1 MTAPWAVN
9 MRGLGDFVNRM
20 KRFDTD
26 VAKHLQ
32 DDIKVAVDGIY
43 QAAGQTVTSTGN
55 PLSNWGSW
63 TNRRSV
69 GSRGSVRSS
78 GGVATRD
85 LSYSP
90 SAVKSGLNKRIK
102 VVNKGEKQDVW
113 GIVADTT
120 AAGAI
125 YELAGK
131 SNKSGHAFNHNIITK
146 HRPTPIGKS
155 NGWPRV
161 LGPAWAGGR
170 DKAEQLLT
178 AAVKRAIDTINQ
190 G

>member
-9 MRGLGDFVNRM
+9 LNGLGDFVNRM

-43 QAAGQTVTSTGN
+43 QAAGQTVASTGN

-63 TNRRSV
+63 TQRKRV
-69 GSRGSVRSS
+69 GSRGSVVSA

-85 LSYSP
+85 LSYS
-90 SAVKSGLNKRIK
+90 SAAVKSGLKKRVK
-102 VVNKGEKQDVW
+102 VINKGEKRDVW

-131 SNKSGHAFNHNIITK
+131 ANKSGSSFNRNIVRQ
-146 HRPTPIGKS
+146 HPAQR
-155 NGWPRV
+155 WPRV
-161 LGPAWAGGR
+161 LGPAWADGNQ
-170 DKAEQLLT
+170 KAGELIAQ
-178 AAVKRAIDTINQ
+178 AVKRAIDTVNQ

>member
-9 MRGLGDFVNRM
+9 VNGLGQFVARM

-90 SAVKSGLNKRIK
+90 SAVKSGLKKRIK
-102 VVNKGEKQDVW
+102 VLNKGEKQDVW

-125 YELAGK
+125 FELAGK
-131 SNKSGHAFNHNIITK
+131 ANKSGHAFNHNIITK
-146 HRPTPIGKS
+146 HRPTPISKS

-161 LGPAWAGGR
+161 LGPAWADGNK
-170 DKAEQLLT
+170 KAGELIAQ
-178 AAVKRAIDTINQ
+178 AVKRAIDTVNQ

>member
-9 MRGLGDFVNRM
+9 LNGLGDFVNRM

-90 SAVKSGLNKRIK
+90 AAVKSGLKKRIK
-102 VVNKGEKQDVW
+102 VLNKGEKQDVW

-125 YELAGK
+125 FELAGK
-131 SNKSGHAFNHNIITK
+131 ANKSGHAFNHNIAAQ
-146 HRPTPIGKS
+146 HPAQR
-155 NGWPRV
+155 WPRV

-178 AAVKRAIDTINQ
+178 AAVKRAIDTVNQ